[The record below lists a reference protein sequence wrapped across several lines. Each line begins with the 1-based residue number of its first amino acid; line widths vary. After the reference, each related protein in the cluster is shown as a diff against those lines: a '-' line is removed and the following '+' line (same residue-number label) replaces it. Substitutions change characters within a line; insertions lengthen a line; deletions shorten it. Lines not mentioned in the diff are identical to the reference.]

1 MLHPGL
7 HGYLVDQHR
16 RELERTAEHERALV
30 EAQQTAADIPSAA
43 ERMLLNTGRLLIG
56 FGLHLCARHPAEP
69 QRALLQAA
77 SRDVALSPLSPWTP
91 ATLARVANATET
103 ASPMSFVYYGFVTVG
118 SHGITRAEYVTPLVH
133 PVVGGR
139 LDAGKRG

>member
-7 HGYLVDQHR
+7 HGYLVDQHQ
-16 RELERTAEHERALV
+16 RELERTAEHERVLA
-30 EAQQTAADIPSAA
+30 EARQAATDTPNVA
-43 ERMLLNTGRLLIG
+43 ERMLLNTGRVLIG

-69 QRALLQAA
+69 QRALLRAA
-77 SRDVALSPLSPWTP
+77 SRDVALAPLSTWKP

-118 SHGITRAEYVTPLVH
+118 PQGITRAEYVTALAH
-133 PVVGGR
+133 PVVGRR
-139 LDAGKRG
+139 LEMGKRG